1 MELGTWALI
10 QNTPSLLGLVP
21 LIVYIVLAFI
31 IQDSMI
37 LPLAISL
44 VVGFI
49 MSGNGAVEFGQA
61 FGTGMGGMMGQVG
74 FLVLMGGG
82 LGGVMNKVGVTT
94 TLCKWIIKGFHI
106 KGKKSAIVIL
116 AFCQGIL
123 TLVIGSAVTASAI
136 AAPFMIPIVAIFGV
150 HPITLAVVMV
160 FPGFVGMLLSP
171 FSAPNI
177 TAMELTGLSFGQYLG
192 WAAGPFLAVM
202 AVMSI
207 VLCFWVEKSMDKK
220 ADAEVYT
227 LTEEEKNYDVA
238 VTPERKRA
246 TIAFL
251 VVFVACVAWVIK
263 NGNGLSFT
271 FFYMILLTVVVAV
284 LGKVKLV
291 KAIDEF
297 VTSASKLLQ
306 IFIIC
311 VGSQM
316 MIDTVNAMGGFDAL
330 GEIFTSFVTNG
341 SGAGITA
348 IIATLVGAFGIS
360 GVASTQMIVIDQ
372 LFGAIIK
379 QVGMLPGMWAL
390 VLVAGSYLTVVLYP
404 SMTHFSALGLFRS
417 KDMKTLLKVCWI
429 GSGIMLAFCFAYFMI
444 VPIIFG

>member
-61 FGTGMGGMMGQVG
+61 FGTGMGG
-74 FLVLMGGG
+74 
-82 LGGVMNKVGVTT
+82 

-136 AAPFMIPIVAIFGV
+136 AAPFMIPIAAIFGV

-227 LTEEEKNYDVA
+227 LAEEEKNYDVA